1 MWDALPHGLFLG
13 GAPFNVACHLQQL
26 DQKVSFVSRIGADE
40 LGKQA
45 RSRVAAKGISCDL
58 IQIDSTHPTGIVNV
72 DLTQKDNP
80 VYTIEQ
86 PAAWDFIDLDNALE
100 AAAKT
105 CDVLV
110 FGSLAQRHPQSR
122 ETVEQLRHR
131 SKLNVFDV
139 NLRPPFDDQ
148 SIVRK
153 SLEDSQIVKMNESE
167 LQTLAEWFGLP
178 AGLKEGMVAISQT
191 FDCQTVCVTC
201 GADGSALLHNGEWI
215 RHPGFRV
222 DVKDTIGAGDSFL
235 AALLTEILADR
246 SNEEILS
253 FAGAVGAFI
262 ATQDG
267 ATAKIDF
274 DTVRMLQKS

>member
-13 GAPFNVACHLQQL
+13 GAPFNVACHLKQL

-45 RSRVAAKGISCDL
+45 QNRVADKGISCDL
-58 IQIDSTHPTGIVNV
+58 IQIDNAHPTGIVNV

-110 FGSLAQRHPQSR
+110 FGSLAQRHAQSR

-148 SIVRK
+148 SIVQK

-167 LQTLAEWFGLP
+167 LQMLAKWFGLP
-178 AGLKEGMVAISQT
+178 ASLKEGMIAISQT

-201 GADGSALLHNGEWI
+201 GADGSALLHNGEWV

-235 AALLTEILADR
+235 AALLTGILADR

-274 DTVRMLQKS
+274 DTVRTLQQS

>member
-13 GAPFNVACHLQQL
+13 GAPFNVACHLKQL

-45 RSRVAAKGISCDL
+45 QNRVADKGISCDL
-58 IQIDSTHPTGIVNV
+58 IQIDNAHPTGIVNV

-110 FGSLAQRHPQSR
+110 FGSLAQRHAQSR

-148 SIVRK
+148 SIVQK

-167 LQTLAEWFGLP
+167 LQTLAKWFGLP
-178 AGLKEGMVAISQT
+178 ASLKEGMVAISQT

-201 GADGSALLHNGEWI
+201 GADGSALLHNGEWV

-235 AALLTEILADR
+235 AALLTGILADR

-274 DTVRMLQKS
+274 DTVRTLQQS